1 MVDENGSIE
10 VGDTVPDVD
19 LKAPSGDTVHM
30 KDLLAGRPLVIAFY
44 PKDFTPICH
53 LETRRF
59 RDAYEEFTEMGAEV
73 IGISSDPPE
82 SHRKFSEKNDIP
94 YKLYTDTDGAVR
106 EAFGVPRTLGV
117 IPGRVTY
124 VVDEDGI
131 VRNIYNAQLA
141 AGKHVTESLDA
152 LHKMENGG

>member
-10 VGDTVPDVD
+10 VGDRVPDVD
-19 LKAPSGDTVHM
+19 LQAPSGGTVRLS
-30 KDLLAGRPLVIAFY
+30 DLLDGRPLVIAFY

-59 RDAYEEFTEMGAEV
+59 RDAYDEFTDLDAEV

-82 SHRKFSEKNDIP
+82 SHRKFAEKNDIP
-94 YKLYTDTDGAVR
+94 YNLYTDIDGAMR
-106 EAFGVPRTLGV
+106 KAFGVPRTLGV

-141 AGKHVTESLDA
+141 AGKHVRESLEA
-152 LHKMENGG
+152 LKEMRNGD